1 MSSEII
7 FPAFYH
13 DLPGGK
19 EKNAA
24 KKLFF
29 MYHVAERWPRL
40 RLAKNLSNQKPRMLN
55 PPPQLK
61 LRSFA
66 SRARQISHMVPC
78 SRAVATA
85 LLSQEPF

>member
-1 MSSEII
+1 MSSETT
-7 FPAFYH
+7 FPTFYH

-29 MYHVAERWPRL
+29 IYHVAERWPRL
-40 RLAKNLSNQKPRMLN
+40 RLSTNLSNRRSRMLN

-61 LRSFA
+61 LRSSA
-66 SRARQISHMVPC
+66 RRARQISHMVPC

-85 LLSQEPF
+85 SLLHKPF